1 MTTLRSVVMTWPP
14 PFVQIRK
21 VAPVSASARPAGDP
35 LSYRY
40 GVLNSNE
47 SFPVDYSITGWLLRA
62 PAVGEPVHVLR
73 VSRNA
78 TVKPGIFVTTEIV
91 RIPRVGEF
99 HTQNSIYYWSEIS
112 ETPQTVE
119 SLPVPMSGHK

>member
-1 MTTLRSVVMTWPP
+1 MSKQDTVEIAWPP
-14 PFVQIRK
+14 RFVQIRK
-21 VAPVSASARPAGDP
+21 IAPVCTPARPCGDP
-35 LSYRY
+35 HTYRY

-47 SFPVDYSITGWLLRA
+47 SFPADYSITGWLLRA
-62 PAVGEPVHVLR
+62 PSVGEPVHVLR

-78 TVKPGIFVTTEIV
+78 TVMPGIFVTTEIV
-91 RIPRVGEF
+91 RIPLVGEF
-99 HTQNSIYYWSEIS
+99 HTQNSIYYWSEIA